1 MERPNLEI
9 ADTGADPLDLVE
21 QILSL
26 EGYVHERADDA
37 EVHFGL
43 PGQWSDLHGF
53 FATRAEP
60 PTLVLTLG
68 LDIRTPAPRVAEC
81 CRLIALINE
90 QCWLGHFEL
99 WAEDGAIVFRHVL
112 PLIDRD
118 EATPGEIAAV
128 LAAAVDSANRFTP
141 AFNFLI
147 WAGKSPEEA
156 AAAAL
161 FETVGEA

>member
-1 MERPNLEI
+1 MEHPNLDSEPRI
-9 ADTGADPLDLVE
+9 IDPLELVE

-26 EGYVHERADDA
+26 EGYVHERAEDS

-43 PGQWSDLHGF
+43 PGQWADLHGF
-53 FATRAEP
+53 FASRIEP
-60 PTLVLTLG
+60 PTLSLTLG
-68 LDIRTPAPRVAEC
+68 LDVRVPAGRVNDC

-90 QCWLGHFEL
+90 QLWLGHFEL
-99 WAEDGAIVFRHVL
+99 WAEEGNVAFRHVL
-112 PLIDRD
+112 PLIDRE
-118 EATPGEIAAV
+118 EASPGEIAAV
-128 LAAAVDSANRFTP
+128 LAAAIDSANRFFP

-147 WAGKSPEEA
+147 WAGKTPEEA

>member
-1 MERPNLEI
+1 MERTSIDAEP
-9 ADTGADPLDLVE
+9 GFADPLDLVE

-26 EGYVHERADDA
+26 EGYVFERAEDN

-43 PGQWSDLHGF
+43 PGQWADLHGF
-53 FATRAEP
+53 FAARAEP
-60 PTLVLTLG
+60 PTLSVTLG
-68 LDIRTPAPRVAEC
+68 LDLRVPTGRVNDC

-90 QCWLGHFEL
+90 QLWLGHFEL
-99 WAEDGAIVFRHVL
+99 WAEDGAVVFRHVL
-112 PLIDRD
+112 PLIDRE
-118 EATPGEIAAV
+118 EASPGEIAAV
-128 LAAAVDSANRFTP
+128 LAAAVDSANRFFP

-147 WAGKSPEEA
+147 WAGKTPEEA